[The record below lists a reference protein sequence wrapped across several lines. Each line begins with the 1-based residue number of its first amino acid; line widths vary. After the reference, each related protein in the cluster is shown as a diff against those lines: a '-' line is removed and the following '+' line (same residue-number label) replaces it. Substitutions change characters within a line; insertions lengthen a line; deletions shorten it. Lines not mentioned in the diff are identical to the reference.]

1 MGKPQRTASFLK
13 GLLSMIF
20 LKHKFRR
27 TAALALLGALLLS
40 LGACS
45 FRRAEETTDPHAGM
59 VEAADGKGGTIWVP
73 KYDELA
79 VSDFKSSEFST
90 DGGYIDYTGNEY
102 AALRGI
108 DVSEHQGEI
117 DWNSVKNDGVQFA
130 VIRVGYRGYKQ
141 GVLAT
146 DAYFKR
152 NIEGALA
159 AGLRVGVYFFSQATS
174 AEEGK
179 EEAAYLIEQIKSYN
193 VTLPVFFDWERVT
206 NVGATRVDSVTG
218 ETITAACLAF
228 CNTVKAGGYEPGVY
242 FYRNLGYYEYKLG
255 ELSDLLFW
263 VGAPGESPDFYYR
276 HTFWQYS
283 AEGTVSG
290 IQKATDLDIWFEK
303 KSDTTQSAAPSIT
316 PGGALA
322 PEGSAGAGQ

>member
-1 MGKPQRTASFLK
+1 
-13 GLLSMIF
+13 MIF
-20 LKHKFRR
+20 SKQQFRR
-27 TAALALLGALLLS
+27 MTALVLSGILLLS

-45 FRRAEETTDPHAGM
+45 VQKAEESTDPHAGM

-90 DGGYIDYTGNEY
+90 DGNYIDYTGSEY
-102 AALRGI
+102 TALRGI

-117 DWNSVKNDGVQFA
+117 DWSSVKNDGIQFA
-130 VIRVGYRGYKQ
+130 VIRAGYRGYKQ
-141 GVLAT
+141 GGLAA
-146 DAYFKR
+146 DACFEQ

-174 AEEGK
+174 AKEGK
-179 EEAAYLIEQIKSYN
+179 EEASYLLAQIKDYN
-193 VTLPVFFDWERVT
+193 VTLPVFFDWERVA
-206 NVGATRVDSVTG
+206 NVGTTRVDNVTG
-218 ETITAACLAF
+218 DTVTNACTAF
-228 CNTVKAGGYEPGVY
+228 CDAVKAGGYEAGVY
-242 FYRNLGYYEYKLG
+242 FYRNLGYYEYRLD

-263 VGAPGESPDFYYR
+263 VGAPGTAPDFYYR

-283 AEGTVSG
+283 ASGTVRG

-303 KSDTTQSAAPSIT
+303 KGESAPSTAPSIP

-322 PEGSAGAGQ
+322 PEGSG